1 MTITAPDLLTTD
13 LVAKNLRF
21 EDLLPH
27 CRQRRQKL
35 LTMMDNNSVAILPA
49 ATEVLRNRD
58 THYPFRQHSSF
69 YYLTGFVE
77 PDAWLVLIKT
87 SEQVRVIMFCAAQ
100 DAAKARWEGPMLGP
114 ENAPAVLGV
123 DEAFALTEIDQQLPL
138 LLENQATLY
147 VDLGQQASVDQR
159 CLGWLNRVKSKV
171 RSGVRAPDRIMALHP
186 LIDECR
192 LIKSAFEIECMQ
204 QSAEIAAAAHQRAMR
219 ACRPGLLEFQ
229 IEAELLHEFHR
240 HGARSPA
247 YPSIV
252 GGGANAC
259 VLHYIANDQVLNDG
273 DLLLIDAGA
282 ELHHYASDITRTF
295 PVNGRFSAP
304 QRALY
309 ECVLQAQLAVIA
321 MIKPGVIW
329 DDLHQCAL
337 RHLITGLLSLGLLQ
351 GDVDSCLQDQSYKRF
366 YMHNTGH
373 WLGLDV
379 HDVGAYKVPDGQG
392 QLQWRG
398 LQAGM
403 VLTVEPGLY
412 IAPEEADVDPQY
424 RGIGIRIEDDVLV
437 TDSGSL
443 VLTAAVPKTIADI
456 EALMASA
463 RADH

>member
-1 MTITAPDLLTTD
+1 MIISSALLQQ
-13 LVAKNLRF
+13 
-21 EDLLPH
+21 
-27 CRQRRQKL
+27 CQQRRQRL
-35 LTMMDNNSVAILPA
+35 LACMHNNSVAILSA
-49 ATEVLRNRD
+49 ASEVYRNRD

-69 YYLTGFVE
+69 YYLTGLTE
-77 PDAWLVLIKT
+77 PDALLVLIKT
-87 SEQVRVIMFCAAQ
+87 SEHLRVILFCVAQ
-100 DAAKARWEGPMLGP
+100 DATKARWEGPMMGP
-114 ENAPAVLGV
+114 EKAPAILAV

-138 LLENQATLY
+138 LLENKTTLY
-147 VDLGQQASVDQR
+147 VDLGQQAAFDQR
-159 CLGWLNRVKSKV
+159 CLAWMNRVKVKV
-171 RSGVRAPDRIMALHP
+171 RSGVRAPEVILALHP
-186 LIDECR
+186 LIDEQR
-192 LIKSAFEIECMQ
+192 IIKSAFEIERMQ
-204 QSAEIAAAAHQRAMR
+204 QAADIAAAAHQRAMR
-219 ACRPGLLEFQ
+219 VCRPGMLEYQ
-229 IEAELLHEFHR
+229 IEAELLHEFQIR
-240 HGARSPA
+240 GARFPA

-259 VLHYIANDQVLNDG
+259 VLHYIHNDQILQDG

-295 PVNGRFSAP
+295 PVNGRFSEP

-321 MIKPGVIW
+321 MIKPGVLW

-337 RHLITGLLSLGLLQ
+337 RHLIAGLLQLGLLK
-351 GDVDSCLQDQSYKRF
+351 GDVDACLQDQSYKRF

-379 HDVGAYKVPDGQG
+379 HDVGAYKLPDAQG
-392 QLQWRG
+392 QMQWRA

-412 IAPEEADVDPQY
+412 IAPEETDVDPKY

-437 TDSGSL
+437 TDSGSR
-443 VLTAAVPKTIADI
+443 VLTAVVPKTIADI
-456 EALMASA
+456 EALMAGA